1 MVYCNFSGVDL
12 HITLCWRKNI
22 NYKCSE
28 NFKICHDFAIMANF
42 EKVERESLIMKK
54 FLNHIANIIEIYTPV
69 ICFIVM
75 YLTFLLAIF
84 YRYILNNPI
93 AWSLELV
100 RISFLWAALL
110 SISFT
115 FKTDSHVKFDLIYN
129 LLDER
134 KKIYLRLV
142 GNIIMLIA
150 FILLIEPTISY
161 FMFVKRTT
169 TSIFRL
175 RYDFV
180 YFPFLVMIFMMI
192 VRLFKKITKEFIM
205 LMRENKKNKIVS

>member
-1 MVYCNFSGVDL
+1 
-12 HITLCWRKNI
+12 
-22 NYKCSE
+22 
-28 NFKICHDFAIMANF
+28 
-42 EKVERESLIMKK
+42 MKK
-54 FLNHIANIIEIYTPV
+54 FLNYIANIIEIYTPV

-100 RISFLWAALL
+100 RISFLWTALL
-110 SISFT
+110 GISFT

-129 LLDER
+129 LLDDR

-142 GNIIMLIA
+142 GNITMLIA
-150 FILLIEPTISY
+150 FILLVEPTISY
-161 FMFVKRTT
+161 FAFIKSNTS
-169 TSIFRL
+169 SIFRL
-175 RYDFV
+175 RYIFI
-180 YFPFLVMIFMMI
+180 YSPFLVMLFMMI
-192 VRLFKKITKEFIM
+192 VRLFKKINKEFIM

>member
-1 MVYCNFSGVDL
+1 
-12 HITLCWRKNI
+12 
-22 NYKCSE
+22 
-28 NFKICHDFAIMANF
+28 MANF
-42 EKVERESLIMKK
+42 EKVERGSLIMKK
-54 FLNHIANIIEIYTPV
+54 FLNYIANIIEIYTP
-69 ICFIVM
+69 ILCFIVM

-100 RISFLWAALL
+100 RISFLWTALL